1 MYLVHVFLLNTYCT
15 GVFSVRVAL
24 LAEKADIQ
32 YDPETMDRDTLVT
45 EIKSLGF
52 GAQLIGDAQGPDE
65 GEVDLLVRNKK
76 LFSHTVWSKFYDS
89 LLGVAIAQ
97 VYYLMAGCCTSLQLY
112 CHKSAILCS
121 Q

>member
-1 MYLVHVFLLNTYCT
+1 MMVMYVLHVFHLGTYCT

-65 GEVDLLVRNKK
+65 GEVDLVVRII
-76 LFSHTVWSKFYDS
+76 F
-89 LLGVAIAQ
+89 A
-97 VYYLMAGCCTSLQLY
+97 
-112 CHKSAILCS
+112 
-121 Q
+121 

>member
-1 MYLVHVFLLNTYCT
+1 MVTVTMYLVHVFHLGTYCT

-65 GEVDLLVRNKK
+65 GEVDLVVRII
-76 LFSHTVWSKFYDS
+76 F
-89 LLGVAIAQ
+89 A
-97 VYYLMAGCCTSLQLY
+97 
-112 CHKSAILCS
+112 
-121 Q
+121 

>member
-1 MYLVHVFLLNTYCT
+1 MVQLFQDDGYVRVACVFHGTYCT

-65 GEVDLLVRNKK
+65 GEVDLVVRN
-76 LFSHTVWSKFYDS
+76 
-89 LLGVAIAQ
+89 
-97 VYYLMAGCCTSLQLY
+97 
-112 CHKSAILCS
+112 
-121 Q
+121 